1 MKPESSTLLKHLSLR
16 ISAASLIL
24 SMTLL
29 PNNASAAD
37 THENMVIDD
46 RSSNDTTSNLGTKWR
61 LVTDNVMGGLSE
73 GQLTLDTYKEKACLR
88 MRGDVTT
95 ENNGGFVQIALPLS
109 EDIFDASDYTGIE
122 IRVAGNEEEYN
133 IHFRTDELWFPWQS
147 YRYTFRAE
155 SDWKT
160 YRIPFSRL
168 EKYKTF
174 LNFDASE
181 IKRIGLVAIGR
192 KFTSDVCL
200 ASIGFYRD

>member
-1 MKPESSTLLKHLSLR
+1 
-16 ISAASLIL
+16 
-24 SMTLL
+24 MTLFF
-29 PNNASAAD
+29 NNPSVAD
-37 THENMVIDD
+37 IPEVMVIDD
-46 RSSNDTTSNLGTKWR
+46 RSTIDTTSNLGTRWR
-61 LVTDNVMGGLSE
+61 LVTDNVMGGQSQ
-73 GQLTLDTYKEKACLR
+73 GQLTLDTYKERDCLR

-95 ENNGGFVQIALPLS
+95 ENNGGFVQITLPLS

-122 IRVAGNEEEYN
+122 IQVAGNEEEYN

-160 YRIPFSRL
+160 YRIPFSTL

-174 LNFDASE
+174 HDFDASE

-192 KFTSDVCL
+192 KFQADICL
-200 ASIGFYRD
+200 ASIAFYRD